1 MGSAE
6 ELQRLLYA
14 TLTADAAVMALANR
28 VYDKVSELPYGT
40 KNSYISFGPTD
51 SVEDDAECI
60 TGVEVTCQIDVWSRA
75 DGALECKKLTDLVRK
90 ALHRQSLTLT
100 TNALV
105 DVWVTLTRVFPDPSG
120 EHHGVVTVTCMV
132 EEP

>member
-1 MGSAE
+1 MTSAE
-6 ELQRLLYA
+6 EIQRLLYA
-14 TLTADAAVMALANR
+14 TLAADADVMALAYR
-28 VYDKVSELPYGT
+28 VYDKVPETPYGT
-40 KNSYISFGPTD
+40 RNSYIAFGPID

-75 DGALECKKLTDLVRK
+75 DGALEAKKLTDLVRK
-90 ALHRQSLTLT
+90 ALHRKSLALT

-105 DVWVTLTRVFPDPSG
+105 DTWVTLTRVFPDPSG
-120 EHHGVVTVTCMV
+120 DHHGVVSVTCLV

>member
-1 MGSAE
+1 MTSSE

-14 TLTADAAVMALANR
+14 TLTADAEIMAIAYR
-28 VYDKVSELPYGT
+28 VYDRVSGDYGSKT
-40 KNSYISFGPTD
+40 AYLSFGPID

-90 ALHRQSLTLT
+90 ALHRKSLTLT
-100 TNALV
+100 DNALV
-105 DVWVTLTRVFPDPSG
+105 DIWVTLTRVFPDPSG
-120 EHHGVVTVTCMV
+120 DHHGVVTVTCMV